1 MTGFTD
7 LPRLDLI
14 INAGGESRRMGR
26 SKALLPVPP
35 AGMPLIA
42 HVAQRLAVLPL
53 AGVIVVAN
61 APELPVQAH
70 LPAATLFVPDAYPGT
85 GTLGGIASGL
95 QQVAGWAIVV
105 ACDLPLVSAALFA
118 RLAQLAAEQADDG
131 ERWDAVVPVVGGYAE
146 PLHALYHRRC
156 LPAIETRLAQGQRR
170 VISFLADVRTRDV
183 SEEDLRTVDPDLHSF
198 VNANTPAEWDAAL
211 QVLMSEPQIAPIAQ
225 RR

>member
-1 MTGFTD
+1 MTAFTD

-35 AGMPLIA
+35 AATPLIA
-42 HVAQRLAVLPL
+42 HVAQRLAALPL
-53 AGVIVVAN
+53 ARRIVVAN
-61 APELPVQAH
+61 DPDLPMQAH
-70 LPAATLFVPDAYPGT
+70 LPAATIFVPDAYPGT
-85 GTLGGIASGL
+85 GTLGGIATGL
-95 QQVAGWAIVV
+95 QQVADWAIVV

-118 RLAQLAAEQADDG
+118 RLAQLAAEQTDGADG
-131 ERWDAVVPVVGGYAE
+131 WDAVVPMVGGYAE

-156 LPAIETRLAQGQRR
+156 LPTIETRLAQGQRR
-170 VISFLADVRTRDV
+170 VISFLGDVRTCYV
-183 SEEDLRTVDPDLHSF
+183 SEEELRTVDPDLYSF

-211 QVLMSEPQIAPIAQ
+211 QMLTAEPPIAPIAQ

>member
-1 MTGFTD
+1 MTGLAD

-35 AGMPLIA
+35 AGTPLIA

-53 AGVIVVAN
+53 DRLTVVAN
-61 APELPVQAH
+61 DPELPAQAH

-85 GTLGGIASGL
+85 GTLGGIATGL
-95 QQVAGWAIVV
+95 QQVEGWAIVV

-118 RLAQLAAEQADDG
+118 WLAQLAAEQTDGAD
-131 ERWDAVVPVVGGYAE
+131 RWDAVVPMVGGYAE
-146 PLHALYHRRC
+146 PLHAIYHRRC

-170 VISFLADVRTRDV
+170 VISFLGDVRTHYV
-183 SEEDLRTVDPDLHSF
+183 SEEDLRAVDPQLHSF

-211 QVLMSEPQIAPIAQ
+211 QVLTAEPQIAQ
-225 RR
+225 KR